1 MCKEENEMI
10 TYSNEI
16 STERYNSYID
26 LLSDGVG
33 MDHNLTKDNQ

>member
-1 MCKEENEMI
+1 MI

-26 LLSDGVG
+26 LLSDGAG
-33 MDHNLTKDNQ
+33 MDHNVTKDNQ